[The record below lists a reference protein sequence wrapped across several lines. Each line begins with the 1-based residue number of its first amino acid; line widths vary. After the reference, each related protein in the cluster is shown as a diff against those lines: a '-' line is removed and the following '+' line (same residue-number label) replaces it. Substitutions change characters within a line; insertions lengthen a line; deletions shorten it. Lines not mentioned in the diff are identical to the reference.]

1 MIAVDANVLLRLFVD
16 DNADQH
22 GKAKRFFSLRGDTD
36 PAYIDLLVLAELVW
50 LLDRR
55 YGYLMEQIVSSIRY
69 LLGTPDV
76 VVEHADLVSR
86 AIEGVSTRAG
96 LVDHLIAAKAAQ
108 AGASHTVTFDRNAAK
123 HVPGM
128 ELLK

>member
-1 MIAVDANVLLRLFVD
+1 MIGVDANVLLRLFVD
-16 DNADQH
+16 DDAEQH
-22 GKAKRFFSLRGDTD
+22 RKAKQFFSQRADTD
-36 PAYIDLLVLAELVW
+36 PAYVDLLVLAELVW

-55 YGYLMEQIVSSIRY
+55 YGYLMEQIAGSIRY

-76 VVEHADLVSR
+76 VVEHGDLVSR
-86 AIEGVSTRAG
+86 AIDGMSTRAG

-108 AGASHTVTFDRNAAK
+108 AGAVRTVTFDRNAARN
-123 HVPGM
+123 VPGM